1 LEKGTSYIGEP
12 EFNEDPFWEK
22 TFVGKKKGD
31 VIDIKYDEKK
41 LPIVLQVKDKENKPE
56 TLKVTISDV
65 KKQILPEFTPETIEK
80 LF

>member
-1 LEKGTSYIGEP
+1 M
-12 EFNEDPFWEK
+12 
-22 TFVGKKKGD
+22 
-31 VIDIKYDEKK
+31 IDIKYDEKK
-41 LPIVLQVKDKENKPE
+41 LPIVLHVKGKENKPE